1 MPTIDELGSH
11 AAAQLSDQ
19 VRTGTDVEAR
29 LAELHASGAT
39 VLPLRR
45 RVPPRVWSA
54 AASVAIIAIGAI
66 GIVALRSGGGGGCGV
81 GGKARACWKVLYRMT
96 YDLDTHSM
104 LYGIM
109 LYSLLY
115 VTLCI

>member
-1 MPTIDELGSH
+1 MNK
-11 AAAQLSDQ
+11 
-19 VRTGTDVEAR
+19 R
-29 LAELHASGAT
+29 
-39 VLPLRR
+39 
-45 RVPPRVWSA
+45 
-54 AASVAIIAIGAI
+54 
-66 GIVALRSGGGGGCGV
+66 ALRSGGGVGCGV

-96 YDLDTHSM
+96 YDLDTYSMLYGIQVTYSM

>member
-39 VLPLRR
+39 VLL
-45 RVPPRVWSA
+45 STLISIA
-54 AASVAIIAIGAI
+54 TLSVLLAYF
-66 GIVALRSGGGGGCGV
+66 
-81 GGKARACWKVLYRMT
+81 KA
-96 YDLDTHSM
+96 
-104 LYGIM
+104 
-109 LYSLLY
+109 
-115 VTLCI
+115 